1 MILNHIICLIFK
13 LPQNNIDFY
22 LSNSLYSKDLAIQND
37 NSKLLTGLAIG
48 ASINFEKIKCDIG
61 IKDVGAAGT
70 IYGFTLRF

>member
-1 MILNHIICLIFK
+1 MIICLIFK

-37 NSKLLTGLAIG
+37 NSKLVTGLALG

-61 IKDVGAAGT
+61 IKDLGAAG
-70 IYGFTLRF
+70 IVYGFNLSF